1 MSIFDTAK
9 DPGAFPLQSSTRSSR
24 QHDAAA
30 IAVIDPDER
39 DRAAASRLCEGEGY
53 RVLPF
58 ASGDAFLNAAPPARV
73 TCIVLDISTPDRQG
87 IEILRRLAERSAA
100 PPVIVLTGQADVGL
114 VVEAMKLRAIDLIEK
129 PYRPESLLG
138 AVGRARAQAVTIG
151 SAWQTRREAAELVE
165 RLTARQQ
172 QVLHGIARGEPNKI
186 IAWKLGLS
194 VRTVESYRAQVL
206 ARLRAR
212 NSADAVRIA
221 IAAGIVGGALYML
234 GNR

>member
-1 MSIFDTAK
+1 MSIFNAVQSRADF
-9 DPGAFPLQSSTRSSR
+9 PFQSSNRPLQHEEIAT
-24 QHDAAA
+24 
-30 IAVIDPDER
+30 IAVVDPDEKA
-39 DRAAASRLCEGEGY
+39 RAAAARLCERDGY

-58 ASGDAFLNAAPPARV
+58 ASGDDFLSAGPPDHV
-73 TCIVLDISTPDRQG
+73 TCVVLDISTPDRQG
-87 IEILRRLAERSAA
+87 IEVLRRLAERTMA
-100 PPVIVLTGQADVGL
+100 PPVIVLTGKADIGL

-129 PYRPESLLG
+129 PYQPESLLG
-138 AVGRARAQAVTIG
+138 AVARAEIMAGQIG
-151 SAWQTRREAAELVE
+151 SARQTKREAAELVE
-165 RLTARQQ
+165 RLTKRQQ
-172 QVLHGIARGEPNKI
+172 QVLQGIARGEPNKI

-221 IAAGIVGGALYML
+221 IAAGIIGGALYVW